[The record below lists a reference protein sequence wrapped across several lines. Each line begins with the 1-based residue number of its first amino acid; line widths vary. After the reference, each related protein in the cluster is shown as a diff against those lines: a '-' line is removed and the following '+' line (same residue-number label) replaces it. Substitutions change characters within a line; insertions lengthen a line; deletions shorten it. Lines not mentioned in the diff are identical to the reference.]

1 MAAVSETPT
10 NFFLSWAILASLSC
24 MTILFPSVFKLPSYS
39 LSSGSGLPL
48 EALTVWW
55 SDDIAEEAQDSHAHL
70 RWSEASNQVIH
81 KNLQPRVLAIT
92 RYGRETSPAWLF
104 ISRDSREALLRSH
117 KILSVF
123 DHRSVKCQRGLPWG
137 PNLSTI
143 LQEGRKTKF
152 ETPDPLSTCLRVAEV
167 APLSPEQPTS
177 NRKIGWMPLHVHQ
190 LLRLKKYE

>member
-1 MAAVSETPT
+1 MVVK
-10 NFFLSWAILASLSC
+10 LARHD
-24 MTILFPSVFKLPSYS
+24 YS
-39 LSSGSGLPL
+39 LVETHGKPSSGATRYYQCSTTGVSSVKEGYL
-48 EALTVWW
+48 EA
-55 SDDIAEEAQDSHAHL
+55 D
-70 RWSEASNQVIH
+70 
-81 KNLQPRVLAIT
+81 
-92 RYGRETSPAWLF
+92 Y
-104 ISRDSREALLRSH
+104 
-117 KILSVF
+117 
-123 DHRSVKCQRGLPWG
+123 